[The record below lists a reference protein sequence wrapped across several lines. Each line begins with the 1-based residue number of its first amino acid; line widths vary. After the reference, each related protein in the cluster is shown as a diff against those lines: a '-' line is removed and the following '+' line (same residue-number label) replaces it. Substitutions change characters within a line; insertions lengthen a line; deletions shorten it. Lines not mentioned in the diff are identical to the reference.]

1 MRGVYCRRMSN
12 HRDLAVLDAADQVV
26 DEVNRLIDA
35 SPRRLIYATQLR
47 EAAQSVSANISEGFG
62 RGKGPERNH
71 KLRVARGEAEKAIR
85 HLRSNLKSDRI
96 AERTYWPIRN
106 RLVTIS
112 KMLSSLLAA

>member
-1 MRGVYCRRMSN
+1 MPN

-26 DEVNRLIDA
+26 DEVNRLIDT
-35 SPRRLIYATQLR
+35 SPRRLIYAAQLR
-47 EAAQSVSANISEGFG
+47 DAAQSVSANIAEGFG

-85 HLRSNLKSDRI
+85 HLRSNLTSERI